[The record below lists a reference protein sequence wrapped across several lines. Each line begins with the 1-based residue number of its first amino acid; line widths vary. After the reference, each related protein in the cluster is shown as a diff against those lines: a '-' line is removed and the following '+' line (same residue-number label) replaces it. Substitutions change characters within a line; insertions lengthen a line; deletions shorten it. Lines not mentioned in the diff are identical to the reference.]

1 MSFFIKNFFF
11 ASEPKVDFYDSLQ
24 EMIASK
30 KDYCN
35 SIMNYLYNL
44 TSCLSDF
51 QIRIKNISLN
61 LENIE
66 VSPEEKN
73 IHNLIESINKEI
85 LAKFEE
91 SNKTLN
97 EIYSLFEKYEA
108 NMKQEIKIYKEYKD
122 TFNELYKKKKKLEQ
136 SKQIYHNTGKQMEY
150 KVIQFVK
157 NNYLSLDQIN
167 QNEFLMEEL
176 DQITYPPHISYEAYE
191 KDLNVTNNLIEI
203 YTQKQNKF
211 FNFLPEIIAKDDVFY
226 FNLVNTYV
234 NLLENEEKKL
244 GEEINRLKDNKNFE
258 KKENKSELKKLV
270 ENYEK
275 NKIEENKIKFE
286 QYPTKIELN
295 DCKNKKEFEIYFES
309 INIIKRYVDRKI
321 FPDYNYDI
329 ELKNFKMN
337 ELIKDL
343 FSNKREEINQSI
355 KDTFLDLLE
364 EPSVYHTFFVILSK
378 LRSNGSFSQPKS
390 LIDLL
395 GQGFEIILSKSKK
408 NKLYDNVKNCII
420 LSQTYYYEDDK
431 KEKIYIFESIKNNKW
446 LKTPKFWRN
455 FILYLTEKDLGRFD
469 LKKEKDFQ
477 KLGEVVFSN
486 LLTFASNMKNF
497 EIDKRIIVKIMDEFL
512 EKYNYMSENNKKLIY
527 EMIIQEKE
535 GEVINNEEELEKLR
549 KEYDISLEKNN
560 NDETDKE
567 IKEENKEEIEEKNKE
582 EIEEENKKE
591 NKEENKEN
599 KEENK

>member
-1 MSFFIKNFFF
+1 
-11 ASEPKVDFYDSLQ
+11 
-24 EMIASK
+24 
-30 KDYCN
+30 
-35 SIMNYLYNL
+35 
-44 TSCLSDF
+44 
-51 QIRIKNISLN
+51 
-61 LENIE
+61 
-66 VSPEEKN
+66 
-73 IHNLIESINKEI
+73 
-85 LAKFEE
+85 
-91 SNKTLN
+91 
-97 EIYSLFEKYEA
+97 
-108 NMKQEIKIYKEYKD
+108 
-122 TFNELYKKKKKLEQ
+122 
-136 SKQIYHNTGKQMEY
+136 
-150 KVIQFVK
+150 
-157 NNYLSLDQIN
+157 
-167 QNEFLMEEL
+167 
-176 DQITYPPHISYEAYE
+176 
-191 KDLNVTNNLIEI
+191 
-203 YTQKQNKF
+203 
-211 FNFLPEIIAKDDVFY
+211 
-226 FNLVNTYV
+226 
-234 NLLENEEKKL
+234 
-244 GEEINRLKDNKNFE
+244 
-258 KKENKSELKKLV
+258 V

-497 EIDKRIIVKIMDEFL
+497 EIDKRIIVKITDEFL

-567 IKEENKEEIEEKNKE
+567 IKEENKEEIKEKNKE

>member
-11 ASEPKVDFYDSLQ
+11 TSEPKVDFYDSLQ
-24 EMIASK
+24 EMITSK

-44 TSCLSDF
+44 TNCLSDF

-85 LAKFEE
+85 IAKFEE

-97 EIYSLFEKYEA
+97 EIYSLFEKYET

-122 TFNELYKKKKKLEQ
+122 TFNELSKKKKKLEQ

-150 KVIQFVK
+150 KLIQFVK

-167 QNEFLMEEL
+167 QNEFLMDEL
-176 DQITYPPHISYEAYE
+176 VQITYPPHISYEAYE

-203 YTQKQNKF
+203 YIQKQNKF

-244 GEEINRLKDNKNFE
+244 VEEINRLKDNKNFE
-258 KKENKSELKKLV
+258 KKEIKSELKKLV

-309 INIIKRYVDRKI
+309 INIIKKYVDRKI

>member
-24 EMIASK
+24 EMISSK

-73 IHNLIESINKEI
+73 IHNLIESINKEV

-91 SNKTLN
+91 INKTLN
-97 EIYSLFEKYEA
+97 EIYSLFEKYET

-122 TFNELYKKKKKLEQ
+122 TFNELSKKKKKLEQ

-203 YTQKQNKF
+203 YIQKQNKF

-309 INIIKRYVDRKI
+309 INIIKKYVDRKI

-431 KEKIYIFESIKNNKW
+431 KEKIYIFEAIKNNKW

-486 LLTFASNMKNF
+486 LLTFTSNMKNF

-512 EKYNYMSENNKKLIY
+512 EKYNYVSEANKKVIY

-535 GEVINNEEELEKLR
+535 GEIVNSDGELEKLR
-549 KEYDISLEKNN
+549 KEYDISLENN
-560 NDETDKE
+560 VDDEAEKE
-567 IKEENKEEIEEKNKE
+567 MKQENRG
-582 EIEEENKKE
+582 
-591 NKEENKEN
+591 EENKEN
-599 KEENK
+599 NEEGK

>member
-1 MSFFIKNFFF
+1 
-11 ASEPKVDFYDSLQ
+11 
-24 EMIASK
+24 
-30 KDYCN
+30 
-35 SIMNYLYNL
+35 
-44 TSCLSDF
+44 
-51 QIRIKNISLN
+51 
-61 LENIE
+61 
-66 VSPEEKN
+66 
-73 IHNLIESINKEI
+73 
-85 LAKFEE
+85 
-91 SNKTLN
+91 
-97 EIYSLFEKYEA
+97 
-108 NMKQEIKIYKEYKD
+108 
-122 TFNELYKKKKKLEQ
+122 
-136 SKQIYHNTGKQMEY
+136 MEY

-167 QNEFLMEEL
+167 QNEFLMDEL
-176 DQITYPPHISYEAYE
+176 VQMTYPPHISYEAYE

-258 KKENKSELKKLV
+258 KKEIKSELKKLV

-309 INIIKRYVDRKI
+309 INIIKKYVDRKI

-446 LKTPKFWRN
+446 LKSPKFWRN

>member
-24 EMIASK
+24 EIISSK

-44 TSCLSDF
+44 TNCLSDF

-73 IHNLIESINKEI
+73 IHNLIESINKEV
-85 LAKFEE
+85 LSKFEE

-97 EIYSLFEKYEA
+97 EIYSLFEKYET

-122 TFNELYKKKKKLEQ
+122 TFNELSKKKKKLEQ

-157 NNYLSLDQIN
+157 NNYLTLDQIN

-176 DQITYPPHISYEAYE
+176 EQITYPPHISYEAYE

-203 YTQKQNKF
+203 YSQKQNKF

-309 INIIKRYVDRKI
+309 INIIKKYVDRKI

-582 EIEEENKKE
+582 EIKEENKKE

-599 KEENK
+599 KEGNK

>member
-30 KDYCN
+30 NDYCN

-44 TSCLSDF
+44 TNCLSDF

-157 NNYLSLDQIN
+157 NNYLTLDQIN

-244 GEEINRLKDNKNFE
+244 GDEINRLKDNKNFE
-258 KKENKSELKKLV
+258 KKESKSELKKLV

-295 DCKNKKEFEIYFES
+295 DCKYKKEFEIYFES
-309 INIIKRYVDRKI
+309 INIIKKYVDRKI

-497 EIDKRIIVKIMDEFL
+497 EIDKRIIVKIIDEFL

-535 GEVINNEEELEKLR
+535 GEVINSEEELEKLR

>member
-11 ASEPKVDFYDSLQ
+11 GSEPKVDFYDSLQ
-24 EMIASK
+24 EMISSK

-44 TSCLSDF
+44 TNCLKDF

-61 LENIE
+61 LQNIE

-85 LAKFEE
+85 IEKFEE

-97 EIYSLFEKYEA
+97 EIYSLFDKYET

-122 TFNELYKKKKKLEQ
+122 AFNELYKKKKKLEQ

-157 NNYLSLDQIN
+157 NNFRSLDQIN

-191 KDLNVTNNLIEI
+191 SDLNITNNLIEI
-203 YTQKQNKF
+203 YTQMQNKF

-234 NLLENEEKKL
+234 NLLENENKKL
-244 GEEINRLKDNKNFE
+244 SEEINSLKDNKNFE

-295 DCKNKKEFEIYFES
+295 NCKNKKEFEIYFES
-309 INIIKRYVDRKI
+309 INIIKKYVDRKI

-343 FSNKREEINQSI
+343 FSNKREEINQSV

-364 EPSVYHTFFVILSK
+364 ESSIYHTFFVILSK

-395 GQGFEIILSKSKK
+395 GQGFEIVLSKSKK

-420 LSQTYYYEDDK
+420 LSQTYYYENDK

-469 LKKEKDFQ
+469 LKKDKDFQ

-497 EIDKRIIVKIMDEFL
+497 EIDKRIVVKIMDEFL

-560 NDETDKE
+560 NDELEKE
-567 IKEENKEEIEEKNKE
+567 KNEENNEQ
-582 EIEEENKKE
+582 IEEENKKE

>member
-1 MSFFIKNFFF
+1 
-11 ASEPKVDFYDSLQ
+11 
-24 EMIASK
+24 
-30 KDYCN
+30 
-35 SIMNYLYNL
+35 MNYLYNL

-157 NNYLSLDQIN
+157 NNYLTLDQIN

-244 GEEINRLKDNKNFE
+244 GDEINKLKDNKNFE

-309 INIIKRYVDRKI
+309 INIIKKYVDRKI

>member
-1 MSFFIKNFFF
+1 
-11 ASEPKVDFYDSLQ
+11 
-24 EMIASK
+24 
-30 KDYCN
+30 
-35 SIMNYLYNL
+35 
-44 TSCLSDF
+44 
-51 QIRIKNISLN
+51 
-61 LENIE
+61 
-66 VSPEEKN
+66 
-73 IHNLIESINKEI
+73 
-85 LAKFEE
+85 
-91 SNKTLN
+91 
-97 EIYSLFEKYEA
+97 
-108 NMKQEIKIYKEYKD
+108 
-122 TFNELYKKKKKLEQ
+122 
-136 SKQIYHNTGKQMEY
+136 
-150 KVIQFVK
+150 VI
-157 NNYLSLDQIN
+157 
-167 QNEFLMEEL
+167 
-176 DQITYPPHISYEAYE
+176 
-191 KDLNVTNNLIEI
+191 
-203 YTQKQNKF
+203 
-211 FNFLPEIIAKDDVFY
+211 
-226 FNLVNTYV
+226 
-234 NLLENEEKKL
+234 
-244 GEEINRLKDNKNFE
+244 
-258 KKENKSELKKLV
+258 
-270 ENYEK
+270 
-275 NKIEENKIKFE
+275 
-286 QYPTKIELN
+286 
-295 DCKNKKEFEIYFES
+295 
-309 INIIKRYVDRKI
+309 
-321 FPDYNYDI
+321 
-329 ELKNFKMN
+329 
-337 ELIKDL
+337 
-343 FSNKREEINQSI
+343 
-355 KDTFLDLLE
+355 
-364 EPSVYHTFFVILSK
+364 
-378 LRSNGSFSQPKS
+378 
-390 LIDLL
+390 
-395 GQGFEIILSKSKK
+395 SKSKK

>member
-11 ASEPKVDFYDSLQ
+11 GSEPKVDFYDSLQ
-24 EMIASK
+24 EMISSK

-44 TSCLSDF
+44 TNCLKDF

-61 LENIE
+61 LQNIE

-85 LAKFEE
+85 IEKFEE

-97 EIYSLFEKYEA
+97 EIYSLFDKYET

-122 TFNELYKKKKKLEQ
+122 AFNELYKKKKKLEQ

-157 NNYLSLDQIN
+157 NNFRSLDQIN

-191 KDLNVTNNLIEI
+191 SDLNITNNLIEI
-203 YTQKQNKF
+203 YTQMQNKF

-234 NLLENEEKKL
+234 NLLENENKKL
-244 GEEINRLKDNKNFE
+244 SEEINSLKDNKNFE

-295 DCKNKKEFEIYFES
+295 NCKNKKEFEIYFES
-309 INIIKRYVDRKI
+309 INIIKKYVDRKI

-343 FSNKREEINQSI
+343 FSNKREEINQSV

-364 EPSVYHTFFVILSK
+364 ESSIYHTFFVILSK

-395 GQGFEIILSKSKK
+395 GQGFEIVLSKSKK

-420 LSQTYYYEDDK
+420 LSQTYYYENDK

-469 LKKEKDFQ
+469 LKKDKDFQ

-549 KEYDISLEKNN
+549 KEYDISLEN
-560 NDETDKE
+560 NDIDETEKE
-567 IKEENKEEIEEKNKE
+567 IKEENKEEKEK
-582 EIEEENKKE
+582 
-591 NKEENKEN
+591 NKEN
-599 KEENK
+599 KEESK

>member
-24 EMIASK
+24 EMITSK

-44 TSCLSDF
+44 TNCLSDF

-73 IHNLIESINKEI
+73 IHNLIESINKEV

-203 YTQKQNKF
+203 YSQKQNKF

-244 GEEINRLKDNKNFE
+244 VEEINRLKDNKNFE
-258 KKENKSELKKLV
+258 KKESKSELKKLV

-309 INIIKRYVDRKI
+309 INIIKKYVDRKI

-431 KEKIYIFESIKNNKW
+431 KDKIYIFEAIKNNKW

>member
-24 EMIASK
+24 EIISSK

-122 TFNELYKKKKKLEQ
+122 TFNELSKKKKKLEQ

-157 NNYLSLDQIN
+157 NNYLTLDQIN

-244 GEEINRLKDNKNFE
+244 GDEINKLKDNKNFE

-309 INIIKRYVDRKI
+309 INIIKKYVDRKI

>member
-44 TSCLSDF
+44 TNCLSDF

-85 LAKFEE
+85 IAKFEE

-97 EIYSLFEKYEA
+97 EIYSLFEKYET

-157 NNYLSLDQIN
+157 NNYLILDQIN

-176 DQITYPPHISYEAYE
+176 EQITYPPHISYEAYE

-244 GEEINRLKDNKNFE
+244 GDEINRLKDNKNFE
-258 KKENKSELKKLV
+258 KKESKSELKKLV

-309 INIIKRYVDRKI
+309 INIIKKYVDRKI

-469 LKKEKDFQ
+469 L
-477 KLGEVVFSN
+477 
-486 LLTFASNMKNF
+486 
-497 EIDKRIIVKIMDEFL
+497 
-512 EKYNYMSENNKKLIY
+512 
-527 EMIIQEKE
+527 
-535 GEVINNEEELEKLR
+535 
-549 KEYDISLEKNN
+549 
-560 NDETDKE
+560 
-567 IKEENKEEIEEKNKE
+567 
-582 EIEEENKKE
+582 
-591 NKEENKEN
+591 
-599 KEENK
+599 